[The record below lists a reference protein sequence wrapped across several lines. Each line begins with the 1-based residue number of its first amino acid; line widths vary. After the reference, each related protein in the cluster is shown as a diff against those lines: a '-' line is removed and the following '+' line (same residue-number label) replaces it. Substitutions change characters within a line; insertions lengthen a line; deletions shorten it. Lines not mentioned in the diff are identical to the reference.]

1 MTSSKEIDRAYV
13 RAYRQVPVDTP
24 DAWGDLTSFLDAAA
38 QTQTA
43 EPGWPRR
50 LEAMSRHLEV
60 PIRDESIR
68 LGQLLKL
75 AGVVQDGA
83 MARMVIENG
92 EVTVDGETVM
102 RRGIQVRPGAV
113 VSYAGESILVTSSP
127 E

>member
-1 MTSSKEIDRAYV
+1 
-13 RAYRQVPVDTP
+13 
-24 DAWGDLTSFLDAAA
+24 
-38 QTQTA
+38 
-43 EPGWPRR
+43 
-50 LEAMSRHLEV
+50 MSQPQEV

-113 VSYAGESILVTSSP
+113 VKYADADLLVTTAQ
-127 E
+127 